1 MAGEEASGWHR
12 ATLARGRATD
22 MDGYCQGLD
31 PTLRY
36 FAAQEISQ
44 SPGPYFFLW
53 PLLGAIHFIT
63 LLLLFSSLAHKQCGQ
78 FPFTCPGISDSS
90 PAGVALSGY
99 TVECLANKI
108 HKAEIGKSMPLLIM
122 LCHLSYKLR
131 EGLPTMLAP
140 ETLKGRLP
148 WARGASWPCLPEPF
162 TQGASS
168 QLWSPGQVLTD
179 RIPSLCYSRSEAWLL
194 NSTGLKELSM
204 KIGDIM
210 TLRVTPRGQT

>member
-1 MAGEEASGWHR
+1 MKKVLADSVQLSYYDWGGSQWLAQREA
-12 ATLARGRATD
+12 LAKDRATD
-22 MDGYCQGLD
+22 MILPEPRPLIQLSC
-31 PTLRY
+31 
-36 FAAQEISQ
+36 
-44 SPGPYFFLW
+44 SPGNPAVPWVIFLLW

-122 LCHLSYKLR
+122 LCHLSCRLR
-131 EGLPTMLAP
+131 EGLPIKPAP

-148 WARGASWPCLPEPF
+148 WALGASWPCCLSFSPKGTAASRGAPGRHLQSTYSLP
-162 TQGASS
+162 
-168 QLWSPGQVLTD
+168 V
-179 RIPSLCYSRSEAWLL
+179 
-194 NSTGLKELSM
+194 
-204 KIGDIM
+204 
-210 TLRVTPRGQT
+210 